1 MMNKLTRRLSK
12 IPDEVRGEIE
22 PYFMNSPPV
31 VEEDG
36 RKLQKLDDN
45 TADYVRTGLTVSQA
59 HHSCSFSLSCF
70 LITNYIHI
78 IFLHSA

>member
-45 TADYVRTGLTVSQA
+45 TADFVRTGLTVSQ
-59 HHSCSFSLSCF
+59 SSLLRILILSF
-70 LITNYIHI
+70 
-78 IFLHSA
+78 

>member
-45 TADYVRTGLTVSQA
+45 TADFVRTGLTVSR
-59 HHSCSFSLSCF
+59 SSLLRILILSF
-70 LITNYIHI
+70 
-78 IFLHSA
+78 